1 MIIIGNIIVEESLL
15 QNTFCCHLQKCL
27 GACCVEGE
35 SGAPLSEEELVLL
48 EKNYPKLKEYLPSKN
63 KKVLEQ
69 NGLYVKDSDGDWTT
83 TLTHSSGP
91 CAYAIFENN
100 IAFCAIE
107 KAFNDKKINW
117 RKPASCYLY
126 PIRVE
131 YKNGFTYLRYHQWK
145 ICRPA
150 LTYKKIPIFQ
160 FLKEPLIQYFG
171 DEFYNQLEAIY
182 KEKYQKK

>member
-48 EKNYPKLKEYLPSKN
+48 EKNYPKFKEYLPSKN

-91 CAYAIFENN
+91 CAYAIFENKL
-100 IAFCAIE
+100 E
-107 KAFNDKKINW
+107 KTSILLFISY
-117 RKPASCYLY
+117 SCGIQKWFY
-126 PIRVE
+126 I
-131 YKNGFTYLRYHQWK
+131 F
-145 ICRPA
+145 
-150 LTYKKIPIFQ
+150 KIPSMGNLSSRFDLQKNSCISIFERT
-160 FLKEPLIQYFG
+160 FNSVFW
-171 DEFYNQLEAIY
+171 
-182 KEKYQKK
+182 